1 MEEGG
6 SGVERGWKMKLGG
19 RGSEGGDGTRE
30 RMRNRIREG
39 MTKIKEGRSME
50 GIREGRRTIPTMNAI
65 TAASV
70 KSFVSYNT
78 MNIKGTIP
86 QDFDP
91 YFLSNLTHLIL
102 DL

>member
-6 SGVERGWKMKLGG
+6 SGVERGWKKKLGG

-30 RMRNRIREG
+30 RMRNR
-39 MTKIKEGRSME
+39 T
-50 GIREGRRTIPTMNAI
+50 REGRRTIPTMNAI

-70 KSFVSYNT
+70 KNFVSYNT